1 MSYEST
7 YVCLYVCTYEY
18 VRTCQV
24 KKGPYKGTYLCMK
37 AFWIKCRGYK
47 RTKLVKYFYGFINP
61 VTGETSLYIARKALR
76 HNHTS

>member
-18 VRTCQV
+18 VRTCQI
-24 KKGPYKGTYLCMK
+24 KKEPYKGTYLCMN

-61 VTGETSLYIARKALR
+61 VTLGSFKSVFLFNERF
-76 HNHTS
+76 NV